1 MADFD
6 ERSGIV
12 ACKTSWGLWFQ
23 TLDEVSMEISVDNS
37 LKPKEVSV
45 VCQQKHLT
53 VKIRNS
59 SLIEVCCCIN
69 IEAYMVMRLGC
80 NTWVFMVI
88 NNQEI
93 YMYTYIFISFHVI
106 TTLLWL
112 LFLLNQ
118 RKSLISVDYP
128 INQIHCMA

>member
-59 SLIEVCCCIN
+59 SLIEVCCYKN

-80 NTWVFMVI
+80 NT
-88 NNQEI
+88 
-93 YMYTYIFISFHVI
+93 
-106 TTLLWL
+106 
-112 LFLLNQ
+112 
-118 RKSLISVDYP
+118 
-128 INQIHCMA
+128 